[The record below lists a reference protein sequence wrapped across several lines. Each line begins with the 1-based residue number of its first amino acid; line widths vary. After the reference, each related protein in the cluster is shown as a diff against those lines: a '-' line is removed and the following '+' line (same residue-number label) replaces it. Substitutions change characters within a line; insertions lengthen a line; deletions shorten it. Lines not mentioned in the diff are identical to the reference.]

1 MKKIRLE
8 CTCGETFEYEIDPDQ
23 IKPEFGTSGI
33 LPILVS
39 HNDHFITVYLDEN
52 LNPRSIERVL
62 LVKDQESS
70 VFVKSTS
77 LLDVKDTIAKL
88 IKSDDPNSHFLRFL
102 SQVIQKIK
110 NSEDLFIAG
119 RITGRYLWQ
128 KRREPL
134 LKMGASFSI
143 DPELILKTELIPIF
157 EKSAKIKVIQ
167 EDRQSIILKDTL
179 SPQFIIGLAQGM
191 LDAIQEYMHSVSIV
205 IEYVMT
211 GSTIFLNIKKSEQV

>member
-157 EKSAKIKVIQ
+157 EKVQKLKLFKKIDNQ
-167 EDRQSIILKDTL
+167 L
-179 SPQFIIGLAQGM
+179 F
-191 LDAIQEYMHSVSIV
+191 
-205 IEYVMT
+205 
-211 GSTIFLNIKKSEQV
+211 